1 MHELTLVL
9 ELTTI
14 EIQNKNVEVEKI
26 NRNTIEKKNKL
37 NRVNNEIQQIRV
49 KQERI
54 KTFETCRC

>member
-1 MHELTLVL
+1 MQRSTEQEISDRLHELTLVS

-37 NRVNNEIQQIRV
+37 NRVNNEI
-49 KQERI
+49 
-54 KTFETCRC
+54 